1 MTPPERRDILVVG
14 ELRYFREALPP
25 MPTYD
30 YKCEK
35 CGAIVELSHGFDEK
49 PRKTCLGADCD
60 GRLRRVFS
68 PPTIIFKGSGWH
80 VTDYGRGNGKSG
92 KPGKNGKSETSTD
105 VSEKVEKAK
114 ASIEKSD

>member
-1 MTPPERRDILVVG
+1 
-14 ELRYFREALPP
+14 

-49 PRKTCLGADCD
+49 PRRTCPESDCD

-80 VTDYGRGNGKSG
+80 VTDYGRGNGRSG
-92 KPGKNGKSETSTD
+92 RNGKSSPD
-105 VSEKVEKAK
+105 VSEKVEEAK
-114 ASIEKSD
+114 ASIDSSD